1 MTLLFLHLRIK
12 YDCCERSPSNI
23 VTRSPVFV
31 FILQQAWGLVIS
43 NRGEGEGH
51 KSVHDGGDGGS
62 LAANYLAAP
71 CRRRWS
77 HHCVA
82 AEASLHGD
90 GGKCPPEEDYN
101 DNL

>member
-1 MTLLFLHLRIK
+1 M
-12 YDCCERSPSNI
+12 
-23 VTRSPVFV
+23 
-31 FILQQAWGLVIS
+31 IS

-62 LAANYLAAP
+62 LAANHLAAP

-101 DNL
+101 DKFIVERIQVCYGGYLFAHWDTGRAFIL